1 MMKQILKSLPYT
13 LLFKWKNLRII
24 TVRPACGWALPLLR
38 IFYGEGGGRGV
49 QDGAHMYT
57 HGRFFSRWHIS
68 FVDFLNV

>member
-1 MMKQILKSLPYT
+1 M
-13 LLFKWKNLRII
+13 
-24 TVRPACGWALPLLR
+24 RPACGWALPLLR